1 MIKEFK
7 EFGYSVIH
15 PFEMIEGSLKKSPEN

>member
-15 PFEMIEGSLKKSPEN
+15 RFEMIEGSLKKSPEN